1 VPVLIAVLLAISAV
15 SAGLTYAVFRAALR
29 TWWGRA
35 PAAAAA
41 ETIEEQVGVRR
52 FVHNRLEADVATGL
66 ALTIALVAIVV
77 AGLVVAALAVAVRHV
92 EGLSDVDSAAALWA
106 NRHTGSLQ
114 HRLLEDVSMLA
125 TTGGVIVIAVVVGLA
140 EWVRVPSRTIPAF
153 LAVVTI
159 GDSLVTNA
167 VKAAIDR
174 ARPAIDP
181 VAATLGPSFPS
192 GHSSTAAAL
201 FAALALLA
209 GRRRGIRARAAL
221 AGVAVG
227 IAVAVACSRVML
239 DLHWTSDVVGGL
251 ALGWGWFAACAI
263 AFGGW
268 LVEFGAPVERASGHP
283 GPAPVSRPAGR
294 PRAGASAAAGAHRP
308 GRPAPPGRS

>member
-1 VPVLIAVLLAISAV
+1 MLIAVLVGVALAA
-15 SAGLTYAVFRAALR
+15 AGVAFAAAQTALR

-41 ETIEEQVGVRR
+41 EAIEAHTGVRR
-52 FVHNRLEADVATGL
+52 FVHNRIEAEALTGL
-66 ALTIALVAIVV
+66 ALTVALVVIVG
-77 AGLVVAALAVAVRHV
+77 AGLVVAALAVAVRHA
-92 EGLSDVDSAAALWA
+92 EWLSDGDSAAALWA

-114 HRLLEDVSMLA
+114 HRLLEDVSTLA
-125 TTGGVIVIAVVVGLA
+125 TTGGVIVIAVVVGA
-140 EWVRVPSRTIPAF
+140 VEWARVPSRMIPAF

-159 GDSLVTNA
+159 GDSVVTHV

-192 GHSSTAAAL
+192 GHSSTAASL
-201 FAALALLA
+201 FAAVALLA
-209 GRRRGIRARAAL
+209 GRRRGVRARAAL
-221 AGVAVG
+221 AAAAVG
-227 IAVAVACSRVML
+227 LAVAVACSRVML
-239 DLHWTSDVVGGL
+239 DLHWTSDVVAGL

-268 LVEFGAPVERASGHP
+268 LVEFGAPVERAAAPTGATAVRP
-283 GPAPVSRPAGR
+283 PAAR
-294 PRAGASAAAGAHRP
+294 PRAGASAGAGARSP
-308 GRPAPPGRS
+308 DRPAPPGRS

>member
-1 VPVLIAVLLAISAV
+1 MLIAVLILV
-15 SAGLTYAVFRAALR
+15 SAAAAVVAFAAVGVALR

-35 PAAAAA
+35 PTAAVA
-41 ETIEEQVGVRR
+41 EAIDVPTGVRG
-52 FVHNRLEADVATGL
+52 FVRNRLEVDVLTGL
-66 ALTIALVAIVV
+66 ALTVALASIVA
-77 AGLVVAALAVAVRHV
+77 AGLLVAALAVAVRHV

-106 NRHTGSLQ
+106 NRHGSPLQ
-114 HRLLEDVSMLA
+114 HHILEDVSTLA
-125 TTGGVIVIAVVVGLA
+125 TTGGVIVIAVAAGVA
-140 EWVRVPSRTIPAF
+140 EWVRVPSRMIPAF

-159 GDSLVTNA
+159 GDSVATNA

-209 GRRRGIRARAAL
+209 GRRRGARARAAL
-221 AGVAVG
+221 AGAAVG

-239 DLHWTSDVVGGL
+239 DLHWTSDVVAGL
-251 ALGWGWFAACAI
+251 ALGWGWFAVCAI
-263 AFGGW
+263 AFGAW
-268 LVEFGAPVERASGHP
+268 LLEFGAPVERAVARP
-283 GPAPVSRPAGR
+283 GPAPVSPPGGR
-294 PRAGASAAAGAHRP
+294 PRAGASGAAAARRP
-308 GRPAPPGRS
+308 DRRPRPDRS